1 MPQDRYFSYKKS
13 QIENFLKSEFKKKF
27 RSSAKFS
34 IRKRQKFIAEMT
46 QKVSKRFGKDIL
58 FLIDFSKGGFSAVM
72 SPVHTESTDKGKLNQ
87 SFSHPQVL
95 YTTHCIDRF
104 SERMNTQDNCIIQ
117 LDVYLNE
124 AILSFGENEG
134 FLACS
139 EGIFSYEF
147 DNSRLVI
154 KTFLNFELL
163 NDDQVKQFYGSG
175 MISMLPDEYTA
186 ENISSADFIIQDE
199 QTLLPA
205 KPQEQL

>member
-1 MPQDRYFSYKKS
+1 MPKDRYFSFKKF

-27 RSSAKFS
+27 RSSAKIS

-72 SPVHTESTDKGKLNQ
+72 SPVHSESTDKGKLNQ
-87 SFSHPQVL
+87 SFSHSQVL
-95 YTTHCIDRF
+95 YTSHCIDRF
-104 SERMNTQDNCIIQ
+104 SERMNTHDNCIVQ
-117 LDVYLNE
+117 LDFYLNK

-139 EGIFSYEF
+139 EGIFAYEF
-147 DNSRLVI
+147 ENDRLII

-163 NDDQVKQFYGSG
+163 SDDQIKQFYGSG
-175 MISMLPDEYTA
+175 MISMLPAEYTA
-186 ENISSADFIIQDE
+186 ENISGADFIIEDE
-199 QTLLPA
+199 QALLHE